1 MMIIQL
7 SGKVRINFAVS
18 PGKLL
23 NTHYYQMNM
32 LYIGL
37 PLWQFR
43 MTYHYNEPICSD
55 DSAVSV

>member
-18 PGKLL
+18 PGKWL
-23 NTHYYQMNM
+23 NTNYYQMNM
-32 LYIGL
+32 LYMGL
-37 PLWQFR
+37 PIRQFR
-43 MTYHYNEPICSD
+43 MTHHYNEPIGSD